1 MTELEKMRWTC
12 KRSMSETRF
21 IEPRRKN
28 EISRL
33 LGFHVIQ
40 QSSVGAHH
48 VFDETDLDPAT
59 NWKRAWQNE
68 DAASSCN
75 GFVDLRDAMI
85 FAAQLAS
92 VAEHQT
98 LDQEKINKIVFFE
111 PEWTSNTCQ
120 IYSISQFLGEK

>member
-1 MTELEKMRWTC
+1 MKFPGYWV
-12 KRSMSETRF
+12 SMSSS
-21 IEPRRKN
+21 KA
-28 EISRL
+28 L
-33 LGFHVIQ
+33 LERIT
-40 QSSVGAHH
+40 
-48 VFDETDLDPAT
+48 FDETDLDPAT

-68 DAASSCN
+68 DASSSCN

-85 FAAQLAS
+85 FAAQLLS